1 MNRNHLLIAGSLLVV
16 YLIGFGINIMDV
28 DAAQY
33 ASMSREMLRTGNYLH
48 VYDTG
53 IEYLDKPPF
62 LFWIS
67 AMSLKI
73 FGINNFAYRLPSF
86 LFALLAIFSTF
97 KLTRIYYNEKTA
109 WLSALILATSQG
121 FFLMNHDVRTDT
133 ILMGCVAFS
142 IWQLAA
148 WYQTNK
154 MFHFILGSVGIGLG
168 MMTKGPIALL
178 VPCFGFFSHF
188 LLQRNF
194 KIFFKWEYIL
204 AILIIGILLIPM
216 SWGLYDQFD
225 LHPDKI
231 VNGKTGVSG
240 LRFFYWTQSFGRITG
255 ESVWNNGAG
264 ITFLLQNMLWSFLP
278 WILFFIVAIIWQLKN
293 IIQQKFK
300 IPNTSEAI
308 CIGGFIL
315 TYLSLGMSKYQ
326 LPHYIFVGFPFAAI
340 INAVYLNHLFDESQD
355 DTWLKIFTNVHV
367 VVFSLLWIAII
378 LLLKIP
384 FESIHILFPILAIAL
399 FIMMI
404 YFFIKIKD
412 LRNKLIFICV
422 YSIIGINL
430 FLNAAIY
437 PALLEYQT
445 GSTVGKFI
453 KQNHIN
459 PSTVF
464 TYQFSVMRS
473 IHFYSDGFVREKN
486 NLDSIKSG
494 EYIIT
499 TEEKLKDIS
508 TAKKEF
514 SIIKTGED
522 FGITRLSLI
531 FLNPKTRKSV
541 VTKYALIKIK

>member
-1 MNRNHLLIAGSLLVV
+1 MNRNHLLIVGSLLLV
-16 YLIGFGINIMDV
+16 YFIGFGINIMDV

-33 ASMSREMLRTGNYLH
+33 ASMSREMLRSGNYLH

-67 AMSLKI
+67 ALSMKI

-86 LFALLAIFSTF
+86 LFALLAVLSTY
-97 KLTRIYYNEKTA
+97 KLAKLFYNQKTA
-109 WLSALILATSQG
+109 LLSALILATSQG

-142 IWQLAA
+142 VWQLSA

-154 MFHFILGSVGIGLG
+154 IWHFILGSIGIGIG

-194 KIFFKWEYIL
+194 KAFFKWEYIL
-204 AILIIGILLIPM
+204 AILIIGVLLIPM

-225 LHPDKI
+225 LYPNKI

-264 ITFLLQNMLWSFLP
+264 IGFLLQNMLWSFLP
-278 WILFFIVAIIWQLKN
+278 WILFFIVGLIWQIKN
-293 IIQQKFK
+293 ILQQKLSINK
-300 IPNTSEAI
+300 TAEAI

-340 INAVYLNHLFDESQD
+340 ITAVYLNHLFDENQD
-355 DTWLKIFTNVHV
+355 SRWLKIFTNVHV
-367 VVFSLLWIAII
+367 VLFSLLWIAVI

-384 FESIHILFPILAIAL
+384 FDTIHVLYFILAIVL
-399 FIMMI
+399 FVLMI
-404 YFFIKIKD
+404 YYFSKIKTYK
-412 LRNKLIFICV
+412 NKLIFVCV
-422 YSIIGINL
+422 FTIIGLNL

-445 GSTVGKFI
+445 GSTMGKYI
-453 KQNHIN
+453 KKNNIN
-459 PSTVF
+459 PENLF
-464 TYQFSVMRS
+464 TYQFSIMRS
-473 IHFYSDGFVREKN
+473 IHFYSDGFVREQN
-486 NLDSIKSG
+486 NLDSINSG
-494 EYIIT
+494 DFIIT
-499 TEEKLKDIS
+499 TEEKLKEFS
-508 TAKKEF
+508 NAKKEF
-514 SIIKTGED
+514 SILKNGED

-541 VTKYALIKIK
+541 VTKYALIKIN

>member
-1 MNRNHLLIAGSLLVV
+1 MNRNHLLIIGSLLLV
-16 YLIGFGINIMDV
+16 YFVGFGINIMDV

-33 ASMSREMLRTGNYLH
+33 ASMSREMLRTGNYLY

-53 IEYLDKPPF
+53 VEYLDKPPF

-67 AMSLKI
+67 AISMKI

-86 LFALLAIFSTF
+86 LFALLAILSTY
-97 KLTRIYYNEKTA
+97 KLARVFYNEKTA
-109 WLSALILATSQG
+109 LLSALILATSQG

-178 VPCFGFFSHF
+178 VPCFGFFIHF

-194 KIFFKWEYIL
+194 KAFLKWEYLL

-278 WILFFIVAIIWQLKN
+278 WILFFIPALIWQIKN
-293 IIQQKFK
+293 IVQQKFIINK
-300 IPNTSEAI
+300 SAEAI

-340 INAVYLNHLFDESQD
+340 VTAVYLHHLFYLNHSKK
-355 DTWLKIFTNVHV
+355 WLTLFTNLHLVIFT
-367 VVFSLLWIAII
+367 LLWMVLII
-378 LLLKIP
+378 LLKIP
-384 FESIHILFPILAIAL
+384 FEAISIFFPILAFIL
-399 FIMMI
+399 FLLMF
-404 YFFIKIKD
+404 YFFFKIKD
-412 LRNKLIFICV
+412 LKSKLIFLCV
-422 YSIIGINL
+422 YSIIGMNL
-430 FLNAAIY
+430 FLNAVLY

-445 GSTVGKFI
+445 GSIVGKYI
-453 KQNHIN
+453 KKNHIN
-459 PSTVF
+459 PNIVF

-499 TEEKLKDIS
+499 SEEKLKELS
-508 TAKKEF
+508 NSKKEF
-514 SIIKTGED
+514 DILKTGED

-531 FLNPKTRKSV
+531 FLNPNTRKSV
-541 VTKYALIKIK
+541 VTKYELIKIK

>member
-1 MNRNHLLIAGSLLVV
+1 MNRNHLLIAGSLLLV

-33 ASMSREMLRTGNYLH
+33 ASMSREMLRSGNYLH
-48 VYDTG
+48 IYDTG

-67 AMSLKI
+67 ALSMKI

-86 LFALLAIFSTF
+86 LFALLAVLSTY
-97 KLTRIYYNEKTA
+97 KLAKLFYTQKTA
-109 WLSALILATSQG
+109 LLSALILATSQG

-148 WYQTNK
+148 WFQTNK
-154 MFHFILGSVGIGLG
+154 IWHFILGSVGIGLG

-178 VPCFGFFSHF
+178 VPCFGFFIHF

-194 KIFFKWEYIL
+194 KAFLKWEYIL
-204 AILIIGILLIPM
+204 AILIIGALLIPM

-264 ITFLLQNMLWSFLP
+264 IGFLLQNMLWSFLP
-278 WILFFIVAIIWQLKN
+278 WILFFIAALIWQIKN
-293 IIQQKFK
+293 IVQQKFAINK
-300 IPNTSEAI
+300 TAEAI
-308 CIGGFIL
+308 CLGGFIL

-326 LPHYIFVGFPFAAI
+326 LPHYIFVGFPYAAI
-340 INAVYLNHLFDESQD
+340 ITAVYLNHLFYHSHSNK
-355 DTWLKIFTNVHV
+355 WLKLSTNLHFVIFTM
-367 VVFSLLWIAII
+367 LWMIIII
-378 LLLKIP
+378 LLKMP
-384 FESIHILFPILAIAL
+384 FESISIFFPILSVVL
-399 FIMMI
+399 FLLMI

-412 LRNKLIFICV
+412 FKNKLIFLCV
-422 YSIIGINL
+422 YTIIAINL
-430 FLNAAIY
+430 FLNTAIY
-437 PALLEYQT
+437 PALLEYQI
-445 GSTVGKFI
+445 GSNVGKYI
-453 KQNHIN
+453 KKNHIN
-459 PSTVF
+459 PNTVF

-473 IHFYSDGFVREKN
+473 IHFYSDGFIREKN

-499 TEEKLKDIS
+499 SEEKLKDFTPS
-508 TAKKEF
+508 KKEF
-514 SIIKTGED
+514 TILKTGED
-522 FGITRLSLI
+522 FGITRLSLF

-541 VTKYALIKIK
+541 TSKYAVIKIK

>member
-1 MNRNHLLIAGSLLVV
+1 MNKNHLLIAGSLLLV
-16 YLIGFGINIMDV
+16 YFIGFGINIMDV

-33 ASMSREMLRTGNYLH
+33 ASMSREMLRSGNYLH

-53 IEYLDKPPF
+53 VEYLDKPPF

-67 AMSLKI
+67 ALSMKI

-86 LFALLAIFSTF
+86 LFALLAILSTY
-97 KLTRIYYNEKTA
+97 KLARLFYNEKTA
-109 WLSALILATSQG
+109 LLSALILATSQG

-154 MFHFILGSVGIGLG
+154 MFHFILGSVSIGLG

-194 KIFFKWEYIL
+194 KAFLKWEYIL

-225 LHPDKI
+225 LHPNKI

-264 ITFLLQNMLWSFLP
+264 ISFLLENMLWSFLP
-278 WILFFIVAIIWQLKN
+278 WILFFIAALVWQIKN
-293 IIQQKFK
+293 ILQQKITINK
-300 IPNTSEAI
+300 TAEAI

-340 INAVYLNHLFDESQD
+340 ITAVYLNHLFYDNQESK
-355 DTWLKIFTNVHV
+355 WLKVFTNVHV
-367 VVFSLLWIAII
+367 VIFSLLWIAII

-384 FESIHILFPILAIAL
+384 FESIHAL
-399 FIMMI
+399 FFIFAILLFVLMI

-412 LRNKLIFICV
+412 FKNKLIFSCLFT
-422 YSIIGINL
+422 IIGLNL

-437 PALLEYQT
+437 PALLEFQN
-445 GSTVGKFI
+445 GSYLGRYIRK
-453 KQNHIN
+453 NHIN
-459 PSTVF
+459 PNNVF
-464 TYQFSVMRS
+464 TYQFEVMRS
-473 IHFYSDGFVREKN
+473 IHFYSDGFVREQKN
-486 NLDSIKSG
+486 IDSIKSG
-494 EYIIT
+494 EFIIT
-499 TEEKLKDIS
+499 TEEKLKELLN
-508 TAKKEF
+508 AQLNF
-514 SIIKTGED
+514 SILKTGED
-522 FGITRLSLI
+522 FTITRLSLI

>member
-1 MNRNHLLIAGSLLVV
+1 MNKNHLLIIGSLLLV
-16 YLIGFGINIMDV
+16 YFIGFGINIMDV

-33 ASMSREMLRTGNYLH
+33 ASMSREMLRSGNYLH

-53 IEYLDKPPF
+53 VEYLDKPPF

-67 AMSLKI
+67 ALSMKI

-86 LFALLAIFSTF
+86 LFALLAILSTY
-97 KLTRIYYNEKTA
+97 KLAKIFYNEKTA
-109 WLSALILATSQG
+109 LFSALILATSQG

-148 WYQTNK
+148 WYQSNK
-154 MFHFILGSVGIGLG
+154 MFHFILGSIGIGLG

-178 VPCFGFFSHF
+178 VPCFGFFIHF

-194 KIFFKWEYIL
+194 KAFLKWEYIL

-225 LHPDKI
+225 LHPNKI

-264 ITFLLQNMLWSFLP
+264 ISFLLQNMLWSFLP
-278 WILFFIVAIIWQLKN
+278 WILFFILALIWQIKN
-293 IIQQKFK
+293 IVQQKFTISK
-300 IPNTSEAI
+300 TSEAI

-340 INAVYLNHLFDESQD
+340 ITAVYLNHLFDGNQNS
-355 DTWLKIFTNVHV
+355 TLLKVFTNVHV
-367 VVFSLLWIAII
+367 VIFSLLWVAII

-384 FESIHILFPILAIAL
+384 FETIHVLYFILAIVLFAL
-399 FIMMI
+399 MI
-404 YFFIKIKD
+404 YFFVKIKEQK
-412 LRNKLIFICV
+412 NKLIFICLFT
-422 YSIIGINL
+422 IIGLNL
-430 FLNAAIY
+430 FLNATIY
-437 PALLEYQT
+437 PSLLEYQT
-445 GSTVGKFI
+445 GSTVGKYI
-453 KQNHIN
+453 KKNHIN
-459 PSTVF
+459 PNNVF

-473 IHFYSDGFVREKN
+473 IHFYSDGFVREQN

-494 EYIIT
+494 EFIIT
-499 TEEKLKDIS
+499 TEEKLKDFS

-514 SIIKTGED
+514 SILKTGED

-531 FLNPKTRKSV
+531 FLNQKTRKSV
-541 VTKYALIKIK
+541 VTKYALIKIN

>member
-1 MNRNHLLIAGSLLVV
+1 MNRNHLLIVGSLLLV
-16 YLIGFGINIMDV
+16 YFIGFGINIMDV

-33 ASMSREMLRTGNYLH
+33 ASMSREMLRSGNYLH
-48 VYDTG
+48 IYDTG

-67 AMSLKI
+67 ALSMKI

-86 LFALLAIFSTF
+86 LFALLAILSTY
-97 KLTRIYYNEKTA
+97 KLARLFYNEKTA
-109 WLSALILATSQG
+109 LLSALILATSQG

-154 MFHFILGSVGIGLG
+154 MFHFILGSVSIGLG

-194 KIFFKWEYIL
+194 KAFLKWEYIL

-225 LHPDKI
+225 LHPNKI

-264 ITFLLQNMLWSFLP
+264 ISFLLENMLWSFLP
-278 WILFFIVAIIWQLKN
+278 WILFFIAALVWQIKN
-293 IIQQKFK
+293 ILQQKITINK
-300 IPNTSEAI
+300 TAEAI

-340 INAVYLNHLFDESQD
+340 ITAVYLNHLFYDNQESK
-355 DTWLKIFTNVHV
+355 WLKVFTNVHV
-367 VVFSLLWIAII
+367 VIFSLLWIAII

-384 FESIHILFPILAIAL
+384 FESIHAL
-399 FIMMI
+399 FFIFAILLFVLMI

-412 LRNKLIFICV
+412 FKNKLIFSCLFT
-422 YSIIGINL
+422 IIGLNL

-437 PALLEYQT
+437 PALLEFQN
-445 GSTVGKFI
+445 GSYLGRYIRK
-453 KQNHIN
+453 NHIN
-459 PSTVF
+459 PNNVF
-464 TYQFSVMRS
+464 TYQFEVMRS
-473 IHFYSDGFVREKN
+473 IHFYSDGFVREQKN
-486 NLDSIKSG
+486 IDSIKSG
-494 EYIIT
+494 EFIIT
-499 TEEKLKDIS
+499 TEEKLKELLN
-508 TAKKEF
+508 AQLNF
-514 SIIKTGED
+514 SILKTGED
-522 FGITRLSLI
+522 FTITRLSLI

>member
-1 MNRNHLLIAGSLLVV
+1 MNRNYLLIGSALLMV
-16 YLIGFGINIMDV
+16 YIIGFGINIMDV

-33 ASMSREMLRTGNYLH
+33 ASMSREMLRSGNYLH

-67 AMSLKI
+67 AVSMKI

-86 LFALLAIFSTF
+86 LFSLLAIFSTF
-97 KLTRIYYNEKTA
+97 KLTKIFYNEKTA

-133 ILMGCVAFS
+133 MLMGCVAFS
-142 IWQLAA
+142 VWQLAA

-154 MFHFILGSVGIGLG
+154 MLHFILGSVGIGLG

-188 LLQRNF
+188 VLRRNF
-194 KIFFKWEYIL
+194 KAFLKWEYIL
-204 AILIIGILLIPM
+204 AVLIIGILLIPM

-278 WILFFIVAIIWQLKN
+278 WVLFFIVALIWQLRK
-293 IIQQKFK
+293 IIQQKIR
-300 IPNTSEAI
+300 IPNSSEAI
-308 CIGGFIL
+308 SIGGFIL

-340 INAVYLNHLFDESQD
+340 ITAVYLNHLFFEQESK
-355 DTWLKIFTNVHV
+355 WLKVFTNVHV

-378 LLLKIP
+378 LLLKVP

-399 FIMMI
+399 FIILI

-412 LRNKLIFICV
+412 LRSKLIFICV
-422 YSIIGINL
+422 YSIIGRNL
-430 FLNAAIY
+430 FFNAAIY

-445 GSTVGKFI
+445 GSTLGKFI
-453 KQNHIN
+453 KQNQIN
-459 PSTVF
+459 PSNVF
-464 TYQFSVMRS
+464 TYQFSIMRS

-494 EYIIT
+494 DFIIT
-499 TEEKLKDIS
+499 TVEKLNDIS
-508 TAKKEF
+508 NAKKDF

-541 VTKYALIKIK
+541 VTKYALVKIK

>member
-1 MNRNHLLIAGSLLVV
+1 MV
-16 YLIGFGINIMDV
+16 YIIGFGINIMDV

-33 ASMSREMLRTGNYLH
+33 ASMSREMLRSGSYLH

-67 AMSLKI
+67 AVSMKI

-86 LFALLAIFSTF
+86 LFSLLAIFSTF
-97 KLTRIYYNEKTA
+97 KLTKIFYNEKTA

-133 ILMGCVAFS
+133 MLMGCVAFS
-142 IWQLAA
+142 VWQLAA

-154 MFHFILGSVGIGLG
+154 MLHFILGSVGIGLG

-188 LLQRNF
+188 VLRRNF
-194 KIFFKWEYIL
+194 KAFLKWEYIL
-204 AILIIGILLIPM
+204 AVLIIGILLIPM

-278 WILFFIVAIIWQLKN
+278 WVLFFIVALIWQLRK
-293 IIQQKFK
+293 IIQQKIR
-300 IPNTSEAI
+300 IPNSSEAI
-308 CIGGFIL
+308 SIGGFIL

-340 INAVYLNHLFDESQD
+340 ITAVYLNHLFFEQESK
-355 DTWLKIFTNVHV
+355 WLKVFTNVHV

-378 LLLKIP
+378 LVLKVP

-399 FIMMI
+399 FIILI

-412 LRNKLIFICV
+412 LRSKLIFICV

-445 GSTVGKFI
+445 GSTLGKFI
-453 KQNHIN
+453 KQNQIN
-459 PSTVF
+459 PSNVF
-464 TYQFSVMRS
+464 TYQFSIMRS

-494 EYIIT
+494 DFIIT
-499 TEEKLKDIS
+499 TVEKLNDIS
-508 TAKKEF
+508 NAKKDF

-541 VTKYALIKIK
+541 VTKYALVKIK

>member
-1 MNRNHLLIAGSLLVV
+1 MV
-16 YLIGFGINIMDV
+16 YIIGFGINIMDV

-33 ASMSREMLRTGNYLH
+33 ASMSREMLRSGNYLH

-67 AMSLKI
+67 AVSMKI

-86 LFALLAIFSTF
+86 LFSLLAIFSTF
-97 KLTRIYYNEKTA
+97 KLTKIFYNEKTA

-133 ILMGCVAFS
+133 MLMGCVAFS
-142 IWQLAA
+142 VWQLAA

-154 MFHFILGSVGIGLG
+154 MLHFILGSVGIGLG

-188 LLQRNF
+188 VLRRNF
-194 KIFFKWEYIL
+194 KAFLKWEYIL
-204 AILIIGILLIPM
+204 AVLIIGILLIPM

-278 WILFFIVAIIWQLKN
+278 WILFFIVALIWQLRN
-293 IIQQKFK
+293 IILQKFR
-300 IPNTSEAI
+300 IPNSSEAI
-308 CIGGFIL
+308 SIGGFIL

-340 INAVYLNHLFDESQD
+340 ITAVYLNHLFFEQESK
-355 DTWLKIFTNVHV
+355 WLKVFTNVHV
-367 VVFSLLWIAII
+367 VIFSLLWIAII
-378 LLLKIP
+378 LLLKVP
-384 FESIHILFPILAIAL
+384 FESIHILFPFLAIAL
-399 FIMMI
+399 FIMLI

-412 LRNKLIFICV
+412 LRSKLIFICV

-459 PSTVF
+459 PSNVF
-464 TYQFSVMRS
+464 TYQFSIMRS

-486 NLDSIKSG
+486 YLDSIKSG
-494 EYIIT
+494 DFIIT
-499 TEEKLKDIS
+499 KVEKLNDIS
-508 TAKKEF
+508 NAKKDF

-541 VTKYALIKIK
+541 VTKYALVKIK